1 MAKTPKEVGRV
12 KLEAN
17 GWQYVIDN
25 SLRGVDGSLL
35 FLEYTDAF
43 LFAFG
48 SIWVVDTGV
57 YDDTAPLPGQTL
69 SSVWRLLRIDPTTKS
84 VVAIIPLPGRL
95 RFRFGGPSHE
105 HQPINGLA
113 LCEGAG
119 KVWLAFGSGGKGPWS
134 NGDSNDLAQIA
145 IEGGAG
151 YDSNSQYARG
161 VVISVSPTDNL
172 VKTINPLDNI
182 TESPQI
188 VFDGGFIWVSQSNRW
203 QDDYPLRLYHGF
215 AQEFWS
221 PLLRIDPSSSYSPP
235 VFGLMSPDL
244 MPCHPTLRVFPNL
257 WEYPFPAFDS
267 PPQAFNISVPT
278 TRPPGSSFQIRKM
291 LSADGYLI
299 ISTLFDVTDT
309 RGGGYAYGNSYPY
322 PLNRTSRLNTSNLE
336 AKKGPSFLMDYYYN
350 QGFYQTLW
358 VETSNSIWV
367 ALGKPEEYSPSFSGY
382 RFVSEIWV
390 GDIDLNF
397 TKAPIVLD
405 GWLGT
410 SPPYGYDTIASV
422 PNTYNSII
430 NFIYGLAFDGVE
442 VFASTITFAGYDNSA
457 ESVTLRINP
466 KSKTL
471 KSTITFEMPP
481 QQQDDDD
488 MWYRGVPLY
497 ILHAEDGLF
506 WVNTGTLVFPIKQGR
521 FGGWKVGKI

>member
-1 MAKTPKEVGRV
+1 MAKTPKEVGRI
-12 KLEAN
+12 KLEEN
-17 GWQYVIDN
+17 GWEYVINN

-69 SSVWRLLRIDPTTKS
+69 SSVYRLLRIDPTTKS

-95 RFRFGGPSHE
+95 RFRSAGPSHD
-105 HQPINGLA
+105 HQSYHGLA

-134 NGDSNDLAQIA
+134 NGDSNDVAQSL
-145 IEGGAG
+145 IETNP
-151 YDSNSQYARG
+151 SNPYARG

-182 TESPQI
+182 VESPQI
-188 VFDGGFIWVSQSNRW
+188 VFGGGFIWVSQSNRW
-203 QDDYPLRLYHGF
+203 QDDATLRSCHGF

-267 PPQAFNISVPT
+267 INDNSEAFNISIPT
-278 TRPPGSSFQIRKM
+278 TRPPPSSFQIRKM

-299 ISTLFDVTDT
+299 INTYFTVLDT
-309 RGGGYAYGNSYPY
+309 RSGGYQSGNYYPY
-322 PLNRTSRLNTSNLE
+322 SLFRTSRLNTSNLE
-336 AKKGPSFLMDYYYN
+336 TKKGPSFSASYN
-350 QGFYQTLW
+350 NEFFYQIIW
-358 VETSNSIWV
+358 VEKTKSIWV
-367 ALGKPEEYSPSFSGY
+367 ASGNY
-382 RFVSEIWV
+382 DEDYEQLLSEIWV

-397 TKAPIVLD
+397 TKAPIAL
-405 GWLGT
+405 GSWLSV
-410 SPPYGYDTIASV
+410 SPPYGYDTTASV
-422 PNTYNSII
+422 PEGYPSLI
-430 NFIYGLAFDGVE
+430 NFVYGLAFDGVE
-442 VFASTITFAGYDNSA
+442 VFASTITISGHDLSA

-481 QQQDDDD
+481 QQQDDT
-488 MWYRGVPLY
+488 WYRGVPLY

-506 WVNTGTLVFPIKQGR
+506 WVTTGTLVFPIKQGR